1 LFDEPNFELLS
12 KKEVINTLEDR
23 GKFMIILKGI
33 EILDVVEKDG
43 PQSFNDL
50 RDKCKMSSGTL
61 DARIKFFAHR
71 GILRETRVEN
81 RKKYQLTKKGRAFLS
96 EYHAKKEDLV
106 GSFKKYGL
114 SGLVSDK

>member
-1 LFDEPNFELLS
+1 
-12 KKEVINTLEDR
+12 
-23 GKFMIILKGI
+23 MIILKGI

-50 RDKCKMSSGTL
+50 RGKCNMASGTL
-61 DARIKFFAHR
+61 NARIKFFTR
-71 GILRETRVEN
+71 RSILREARVEN
-81 RKKYQLTKKGRAFLS
+81 RKKYQLTKKGKAFLS

-114 SGLVSDK
+114 SGLISDK